1 MNIDMKKI
9 ISVSVLVIGLFAF
22 ILSIYNN
29 NINFALIYLTGALI
43 SWVLYGLLVDA
54 FDIQI
59 FAWII
64 SLSGFLVAS
73 SVLFMFG
80 IEEVPYPVG
89 AIIFHSEGFA
99 GALVIGLFSLL
110 PILFLHLMGM
120 EKNQKKN
127 KVVEVFSEEDSKRKR
142 YIEEWEIA
150 SDDDLQSGEFEV
162 G

>member
-1 MNIDMKKI
+1 MNMDLKKI
-9 ISVSVLVIGLFAF
+9 TSGLILTIGIFAF

-29 NINFALIYLTGALI
+29 NLNFALIYLTASLI
-43 SWVLYGLLVDA
+43 LWILYVFILDD
-54 FDIQI
+54 FDVQI
-59 FAWII
+59 FARIVSI
-64 SLSGFLVAS
+64 SGFLIAL
-73 SVLFMFG
+73 SVLIMFG
-80 IEEVPYPVG
+80 VEEVPYPVG

-127 KVVEVFSEEDSKRKR
+127 KVVEVFSEEDSKLKR
-142 YIEEWEIA
+142 YIAEWEIA